1 MFRGSF
7 LLNRRDTQLPGHF
20 QHQGFS
26 PHFSQDSKKL
36 RYGVWRFLKV
46 FCGLTNRTRCSF
58 GFGSV
63 HLVQKLTHAHHSHTK
78 PGHGFLG
85 HVLDVLA
92 HKDDAIRLA
101 GLVFFRIFVYGVSQ
115 SERRGSYV
123 PVLPIDF
130 FGHPCKIHGAHR
142 HLPLRAARFHRP
154 KTVLRLSWRD
164 AIGLLHIAQKFVIDI
179 LCPVGREQPFCAH
192 VHEDIGHPLHKQYTS
207 VQNNESVV
215 QIHERGLR
223 AVRAAEAFTGL
234 TASAPRILF

>member
-1 MFRGSF
+1 MMTERLLRLRPMAATAYARRLTKPPSMFRGSF

-36 RYGVWRFLKV
+36 RYGVWRLLKV
-46 FCGLTNRTRCSF
+46 FCRPTNRTRCRF

-92 HKDDAIRLA
+92 HEDDAIRLA

-115 SERRGSYV
+115 SERSGSYM

-142 HLPLRAARFHRP
+142 HCPLRAARFSSPEDGSAPWLAGCHRP
-154 KTVLRLSWRD
+154 PAYCAEIRHRYSLSSGPRTT
-164 AIGLLHIAQKFVIDI
+164 F
-179 LCPVGREQPFCAH
+179 
-192 VHEDIGHPLHKQYTS
+192 
-207 VQNNESVV
+207 
-215 QIHERGLR
+215 LR
-223 AVRAAEAFTGL
+223 AC
-234 TASAPRILF
+234 P